1 MKRLIFLLAIS
12 VALLAPAGALASGVV
27 LKVQRSSHLV
37 AVTRSASH
45 VALVHTSA
53 AARLRVGQRVSM
65 ASRHLRNGTFAG
77 SRVRVVGRAHT
88 VRFRGVLLSKS
99 RTRLVVS
106 AGGAILSIH
115 RAARST
121 SSARD
126 HGGGNDDNL
135 DPGNVID
142 MVVGFNDNN
151 DELDEDNVAV
161 VAPAAPGGQLEGTLT
176 LGANNTTIT
185 VSSEHITLILNVPA
199 GFDLTGF
206 ANGNEVLATFTQDAT
221 TGTLTL
227 TALAQDQNAQ
237 AANEDNND
245 NDNNDDN
252 GDDNGHDGGG
262 GGHDGGGGGGG
273 GHDGGG
279 GGGGGGGHDG
289 GGGGGGD

>member
-53 AARLRVGQRVSM
+53 AARLHVGQRVSM

-88 VRFRGVLLSKS
+88 VRFRGILLSRS

-106 AGGAILSIH
+106 AGGALLSIH
-115 RAARST
+115 RGARTT

-126 HGGGNDDNL
+126 HGRGNDDNA

-142 MVVGFNDNN
+142 MVVTFDDENN
-151 DELDEDNVAV
+151 ELDEDNVAV
-161 VAPAAPGGQLEGTLT
+161 VAPSAPGGQLEGTLT
-176 LGANNTTIT
+176 LGTGTIT
-185 VSSEHITLILNVPA
+185 VSSEHITLVLNVPT

-206 ANGNEVLATFTQDAT
+206 ANGDEVLATFTQET

-227 TALAQDQNAQ
+227 TALAQNENAQ
-237 AANEDNND
+237 EANEDNE
-245 NDNNDDN
+245 N
-252 GDDNGHDGGG
+252 GDDNGN
-262 GGHDGGGGGGG
+262 
-273 GHDGGG
+273 
-279 GGGGGGGHDG
+279 HDG
-289 GGGGGGD
+289 GGGGGGDDGGHGGGGGGHGGGGGGGGHGHD